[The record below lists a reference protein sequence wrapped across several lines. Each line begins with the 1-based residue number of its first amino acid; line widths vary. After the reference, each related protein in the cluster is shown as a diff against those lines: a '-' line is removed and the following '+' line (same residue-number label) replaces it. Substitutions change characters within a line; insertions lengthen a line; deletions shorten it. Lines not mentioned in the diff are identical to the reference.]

1 MVVQDDTINS
11 GEPEKAESVPA
22 VPEQAKI
29 FTVEILHMIKD
40 AQQQHGLR
48 HGDFQRYRGYCT
60 RRIRRLRKALKYPQG
75 DKRHFKRRDV
85 TIGQL
90 TGKKADE
97 RFFHI
102 PLISAE
108 RAWAYA
114 MQLKQESNTEPRK
127 RFHLISKLRRACF
140 YALQLQEL
148 CNTEAFDARTKLECE
163 AYVAWMHGS
172 LHFELQL
179 WKTAGEH
186 LKRAQVVYENLAK
199 ALPDDEQELYRAK
212 VNEFT
217 PNLRYCAYNI
227 SGGASS
233 GGKIDEILELRAQ
246 GVLENLD
253 VLVSQTKTESS
264 EGLQTIDWRGR
275 KVTVRPEK
283 VRLFLLSA
291 QELDKSLAKATKPD
305 SKIELIERILMDCK
319 DAIQA
324 VRDEIKQD
332 PKLRSL
338 TTGQTVSG
346 VQYLLAYLSYIRHSR
361 TLQRNLCLVEQVIV
375 KETLSKTIAYAS
387 SFQAKL
393 NFDDPNQQS
402 QQNVGD
408 GKRVRSQDLARLYE
422 IILQNVTEMQQ
433 INGMEDDAQYQSEV
447 ENLAIT
453 FKAFRCYYI
462 ALTLI
467 DMKKWKEA
475 VALYERASNYA
486 TEALKG
492 KASAEFQL
500 QSELKKVVST
510 IEGCKFSAHAYSVL
524 EDDNSEEAGTTT
536 KAQKTTKPL
545 YERLSLYKEDQSLHT
560 KTPNVFKLTPDME
573 PIPCKP
579 LFFDLAMNYVE
590 LPSLDDKLES
600 PGKKAGGVTGFVKG
614 FLGWGGGGGNK

>member
-1 MVVQDDTINS
+1 MVVEEPSANS
-11 GEPEKAESVPA
+11 GENVEKSDSNTAVAEPV
-22 VPEQAKI
+22 KI
-29 FTVEILHMIKD
+29 FTIEILHMIKD

-48 HGDFQRYRGYCT
+48 HGDYQRYRGYCT

-85 TIGQL
+85 TLSQL

-97 RFFHI
+97 RFIHI
-102 PLISAE
+102 PLISSE

-114 MQLKQESNTEPRK
+114 MQLKQEANTEPRK
-127 RFHLISKLRRACF
+127 RFHLINKLRRACF

-163 AYVAWMHGS
+163 AYVAWMHGT

-186 LKRAQVVYENLAK
+186 LKRAQVVYENLAQ

-227 SGGASS
+227 SGGAS
-233 GGKIDEILELRAQ
+233 GGNIDEILELRAQ

-291 QELDKSLAKATKPD
+291 QELDKSLAKTAKLD
-305 SKIELIERILMDCK
+305 GKIELIERILMDCK

-361 TLQRNLCLVEQVIV
+361 TLQRNLCLVEQ
-375 KETLSKTIAYAS
+375 
-387 SFQAKL
+387 AKL
-393 NFDDPNQQS
+393 NFEDPNQQK
-402 QQNVGD
+402 QEQTQTQAE

-433 INGMEDDAQYQSEV
+433 IGGMEEDTKYQNEV
-447 ENLAIT
+447 ANLALT

-462 ALTLI
+462 ALTLV

-486 TEALKG
+486 NEALKG
-492 KASAEFQL
+492 KCCEEFQM
-500 QSELKKVVST
+500 QPDLKKMVST
-510 IEGCKFSAHAYSVL
+510 IDGSKFSAHAYSVL
-524 EDDNSEEAGTTT
+524 EDENGDDAKST
-536 KAQKTTKPL
+536 KSQKTTKPL
-545 YERLSLYKEDQSLHT
+545 YERLSQYKEDQSLHT
-560 KTPNVFKLTPDME
+560 RAPNVFKLTPDME

-579 LFFDLAMNYVE
+579 LFFDLAMNYLE
-590 LPSLDDKLES
+590 MPSLEDKLES
-600 PGKKAGGVTGFVKG
+600 PGKKGASITGFVKG
-614 FLGWGGGGGNK
+614 FLGWGGNK

>member
-1 MVVQDDTINS
+1 MVVEEPNS
-11 GEPEKAESVPA
+11 GENVEKTDSGTA
-22 VPEQAKI
+22 VTEPTKI
-29 FTVEILHMIKD
+29 FTIEILHMIKD

-48 HGDFQRYRGYCT
+48 HGDYQRYRGYCT

-85 TIGQL
+85 TLAHL

-97 RFFHI
+97 RYIHI

-114 MQLKQESNTEPRK
+114 MQLKQEANTELRK
-127 RFHLISKLRRACF
+127 RFHLINKLRRACF

-148 CNTEAFDARTKLECE
+148 CNTEVFDARTKLECE
-163 AYVAWMHGS
+163 AYVAWMHGT

-179 WKTAGEH
+179 WDSAGEH

-199 ALPDDEQELYRAK
+199 ALPEDDQELYRAK

-227 SGGASS
+227 SGGAS

-283 VRLFLLSA
+283 VRLFLLST
-291 QELDKSLAKATKPD
+291 QELDKSLAKTAKLD
-305 SKIELIERILMDCK
+305 AKIELIERILMDCK

-361 TLQRNLCLVEQVIV
+361 TLQRNLCLVD
-375 KETLSKTIAYAS
+375 
-387 SFQAKL
+387 QAKL
-393 NFDDPNQQS
+393 NFDDPNQQ
-402 QQNVGD
+402 QQSTQAQGD
-408 GKRVRSQDLARLYE
+408 GKRVRPQDLARLYE

-433 INGMEDDAQYQSEV
+433 ITGMEEDAQYQSEV
-447 ENLAIT
+447 ANLALT

-486 TEALKG
+486 NESLKG
-492 KASAEFQL
+492 HACAEFQL
-500 QSELKKVVST
+500 QAELKKMVST
-510 IEGCKFSAHAYSVL
+510 IDGSKFSAHAYSVL
-524 EDDNSEEAGTTT
+524 EDDNSEDAGGVST
-536 KAQKTTKPL
+536 KSQKTTKPL
-545 YERLSLYKEDQSLHT
+545 YERLSQYKEDQSLHT
-560 KTPNVFKLTPDME
+560 RAPNVFKLTPDME

-590 LPSLDDKLES
+590 LPSLEDKLES
-600 PGKKAGGVTGFVKG
+600 PDKKGASITGFVKG
-614 FLGWGGGGGNK
+614 FLGWGGGGNK

>member
-1 MVVQDDTINS
+1 MVVQEDNPTI
-11 GEPEKAESVPA
+11 GDVPEKSEPA
-22 VPEQAKI
+22 QVAPEPAKI

-97 RFFHI
+97 RFIHI

-127 RFHLISKLRRACF
+127 RFHLINKLRRACF

-163 AYVAWMHGS
+163 AYVAWMHGT

-179 WKTAGEH
+179 WKSAGEH

-227 SGGASS
+227 SGGAS

-291 QELDKSLAKATKPD
+291 QELDKSLAKTTKQD

-361 TLQRNLCLVEQVIV
+361 TLQRNLCLVEQ
-375 KETLSKTIAYAS
+375 
-387 SFQAKL
+387 AKL

-402 QQNVGD
+402 QQNIGD

-433 INGMEDDAQYQSEV
+433 INGLEEDAQYQGEV

-462 ALTLI
+462 ALTLV

-475 VALYERASNYA
+475 VALYERASKYA
-486 TEALKG
+486 SEALKG
-492 KASAEFQL
+492 KSSAEFQM
-500 QSELKKVVST
+500 QAELKQVVST

-536 KAQKTTKPL
+536 KSQKTTKPL

-590 LPSLDDKLES
+590 LPSLEDKIES
-600 PGKKAGGVTGFVKG
+600 PGKKGASITGFVKG
-614 FLGWGGGGGNK
+614 FLGWGGGGK

>member
-1 MVVQDDTINS
+1 MVVQEEIPNAGDIVEKTELTPVAP
-11 GEPEKAESVPA
+11 EPAR
-22 VPEQAKI
+22 I
-29 FTVEILHMIKD
+29 FTMELLHMIKD

-97 RFFHI
+97 RFIHI

-127 RFHLISKLRRACF
+127 RFHLINKLRRACF

-148 CNTEAFDARTKLECE
+148 CNTDAFDARTKLECE
-163 AYVAWMHGS
+163 AYVAWMHGT

-227 SGGASS
+227 SGGAS
-233 GGKIDEILELRAQ
+233 GGNIDEILELRAQ
-246 GVLENLD
+246 GMLENLD

-264 EGLQTIDWRGR
+264 EGLQTIEWRGR

-291 QELDKSLAKATKPD
+291 QELDKSLAKATKLD
-305 SKIELIERILMDCK
+305 AKIELIERILMDCK

-361 TLQRNLCLVEQVIV
+361 TLQRNLCLVEQ
-375 KETLSKTIAYAS
+375 
-387 SFQAKL
+387 AKL

-402 QQNVGD
+402 QQSIGD

-422 IILQNVTEMQQ
+422 IILQNVTEMLQ
-433 INGMEDDAQYQSEV
+433 IQGMEEDALYQGEV
-447 ENLAIT
+447 ENLAVT

-486 TEALKG
+486 SEALKG
-492 KASAEFQL
+492 KASPEFQL
-500 QSELKKVVST
+500 QAELKKVVSA

-590 LPSLDDKLES
+590 LPSLEDKLEA
-600 PGKKAGGVTGFVKG
+600 PGKKGASITGFVKG
-614 FLGWGGGGGNK
+614 FLGWGGGSK

>member
-1 MVVQDDTINS
+1 
-11 GEPEKAESVPA
+11 
-22 VPEQAKI
+22 
-29 FTVEILHMIKD
+29 
-40 AQQQHGLR
+40 
-48 HGDFQRYRGYCT
+48 
-60 RRIRRLRKALKYPQG
+60 
-75 DKRHFKRRDV
+75 
-85 TIGQL
+85 
-90 TGKKADE
+90 
-97 RFFHI
+97 
-102 PLISAE
+102 
-108 RAWAYA
+108 
-114 MQLKQESNTEPRK
+114 
-127 RFHLISKLRRACF
+127 
-140 YALQLQEL
+140 
-148 CNTEAFDARTKLECE
+148 
-163 AYVAWMHGS
+163 MHGT

-179 WKTAGEH
+179 WKSAGEH

-199 ALPDDEQELYRAK
+199 ALPDDDQELYRAK

-227 SGGASS
+227 SGGAS

-253 VLVSQTKTESS
+253 VLVSQTKSESS

-291 QELDKSLAKATKPD
+291 QELDKALAKTTKQD
-305 SKIELIERILMDCK
+305 AKIELIERILMDCK

-361 TLQRNLCLVEQVIV
+361 TLQRNLCLVDQVIIHSQLWCRS
-375 KETLSKTIAYAS
+375 LSNKFIN
-387 SFQAKL
+387 SFTQAKL
-393 NFDDPNQQS
+393 NFDDPNQQ
-402 QQNVGD
+402 QGQAQTE
-408 GKRVRSQDLARLYE
+408 GKRVRPQDLARLYE

-433 INGMEDDAQYQSEV
+433 ISGMEEDTQYQSEV
-447 ENLAIT
+447 ANLALT

-486 TEALKG
+486 NDALKG
-492 KASAEFQL
+492 KSCAEFDL
-500 QSELKKVVST
+500 QSELKKIVAS
-510 IEGCKFSAHAYSVL
+510 IDGSKFSALAYSVL
-524 EDDNSEEAGTTT
+524 EDDNSEDASGVST
-536 KAQKTTKPL
+536 KSQKTTKPL
-545 YERLSLYKEDQSLHT
+545 YERLSQYKEDQSLHT
-560 KTPNVFKLTPDME
+560 RSPNVFKLTPDME

-579 LFFDLAMNYVE
+579 LFFDLAMNYLE
-590 LPSLDDKLES
+590 LPSLEDKLES
-600 PGKKAGGVTGFVKG
+600 PGKKGASITGFVKG
-614 FLGWGGGGGNK
+614 FLGWGGGGNK

>member
-1 MVVQDDTINS
+1 MVVE
-11 GEPEKAESVPA
+11 EPSPNNAEAVEKSDSSTL
-22 VPEQAKI
+22 VPEPVKI

-48 HGDFQRYRGYCT
+48 HGDYQRYRGYCT

-85 TIGQL
+85 TLSQL

-97 RFFHI
+97 RFIHI

-114 MQLKQESNTEPRK
+114 MQLKQEANTEPRK
-127 RFHLISKLRRACF
+127 RFHLINKLRRACF

-163 AYVAWMHGS
+163 AYVAWMHGT

-179 WKTAGEH
+179 WKSAGEH

-199 ALPDDEQELYRAK
+199 ALPDDDQELYRAK

-227 SGGASS
+227 SGGAS

-253 VLVSQTKTESS
+253 VLVSQTKSESS

-291 QELDKSLAKATKPD
+291 QELDKALAKTTKQD
-305 SKIELIERILMDCK
+305 AKIELIERILMDCK

-361 TLQRNLCLVEQVIV
+361 TLQRNLCLVD
-375 KETLSKTIAYAS
+375 
-387 SFQAKL
+387 QAKL
-393 NFDDPNQQS
+393 NFDDPNQQ
-402 QQNVGD
+402 QGQAQTE
-408 GKRVRSQDLARLYE
+408 GKRVRPQDLARLYE

-433 INGMEDDAQYQSEV
+433 ISGMEEDTQYQSEV
-447 ENLAIT
+447 ANLALT

-486 TEALKG
+486 NDALKG
-492 KASAEFQL
+492 KSCSEFDL
-500 QSELKKVVST
+500 QSELKKIVAS
-510 IEGCKFSAHAYSVL
+510 IDGSKFSALAYSVL
-524 EDDNSEEAGTTT
+524 EDDNSEDASGVST
-536 KAQKTTKPL
+536 KSQKTTKPL
-545 YERLSLYKEDQSLHT
+545 YERLSQYKEDQSLHT
-560 KTPNVFKLTPDME
+560 RSPNVFKLTPDME

-579 LFFDLAMNYVE
+579 LFFDLAMNYLE
-590 LPSLDDKLES
+590 LPSLEDKLES
-600 PGKKAGGVTGFVKG
+600 PGKKGASITGFVKG
-614 FLGWGGGGGNK
+614 FLGWGGSGNK

>member
-1 MVVQDDTINS
+1 MVVE
-11 GEPEKAESVPA
+11 EPSSAENVEKIDSSTA
-22 VPEQAKI
+22 VSEPAKI

-48 HGDFQRYRGYCT
+48 HGDYQRYRGYCT

-85 TIGQL
+85 TLSQL
-90 TGKKADE
+90 TGKRADE
-97 RFFHI
+97 RYIHI

-114 MQLKQESNTEPRK
+114 MQLKQEANTEPRK
-127 RFHLISKLRRACF
+127 RFHLINKMRRACF

-148 CNTEAFDARTKLECE
+148 CNSEAFDARTKLECE
-163 AYVAWMHGS
+163 AYVAWMHGT

-227 SGGASS
+227 SGGAS
-233 GGKIDEILELRAQ
+233 GGNIDEILELRAQ

-291 QELDKSLAKATKPD
+291 QELDKSLAKATKVD
-305 SKIELIERILMDCK
+305 AKIELIERILMDCK

-361 TLQRNLCLVEQVIV
+361 TLQRNLCLVEQ
-375 KETLSKTIAYAS
+375 
-387 SFQAKL
+387 AKL
-393 NFDDPNQQS
+393 NFYDPNQQS
-402 QQNVGD
+402 QIVGD

-433 INGMEDDAQYQSEV
+433 ISGMEEDSRYQEEV
-447 ENLAIT
+447 SNLALT

-486 TEALKG
+486 SEALKG
-492 KASAEFQL
+492 KTSAEFQL
-500 QSELKKVVST
+500 QAELKKLVST
-510 IEGCKFSAHAYSVL
+510 IDGCKFSAHAYSVL
-524 EDDNSEEAGTTT
+524 EDDNSEDASSNA

-545 YERLSLYKEDQSLHT
+545 YERLSQYKEDQSLHT

-579 LFFDLAMNYVE
+579 LFFDLAMNYLE
-590 LPSLDDKLES
+590 LPSLEDKLES
-600 PGKKAGGVTGFVKG
+600 PGKKGASITGFVKG
-614 FLGWGGGGGNK
+614 FLGWGGAGNK

>member
-1 MVVQDDTINS
+1 MVVE
-11 GEPEKAESVPA
+11 EPSPNNVEAVEKSDSSTL
-22 VPEQAKI
+22 VPEPVKI

-48 HGDFQRYRGYCT
+48 HGDYQRYRGYCT

-85 TIGQL
+85 TLSQL

-97 RFFHI
+97 RFIHI

-114 MQLKQESNTEPRK
+114 MQLKQEANTEPRK
-127 RFHLISKLRRACF
+127 RFHLVNKLRRACF

-163 AYVAWMHGS
+163 AYVAWMHGT

-179 WKTAGEH
+179 WKSAGEH

-199 ALPDDEQELYRAK
+199 ALPDDDQELYRAK

-227 SGGASS
+227 SGGAS

-253 VLVSQTKTESS
+253 VLVSQTKSESS
-264 EGLQTIDWRGR
+264 EGLQTIDWRSR

-291 QELDKSLAKATKPD
+291 QELDKALAKTTKQD
-305 SKIELIERILMDCK
+305 AKIELIERILMDCK

-361 TLQRNLCLVEQVIV
+361 TLQRNLCLVD
-375 KETLSKTIAYAS
+375 
-387 SFQAKL
+387 QAKL
-393 NFDDPNQQS
+393 NFDDPNQQ
-402 QQNVGD
+402 QGQAQTE
-408 GKRVRSQDLARLYE
+408 GKRVRPQDLARLYE

-433 INGMEDDAQYQSEV
+433 ISGMEEDTQYQSEV
-447 ENLAIT
+447 ANLALT

-486 TEALKG
+486 NDALKG
-492 KASAEFQL
+492 KSCAEFDL
-500 QSELKKVVST
+500 QSELKKIVAS
-510 IEGCKFSAHAYSVL
+510 IDGSKFSALAYSVL
-524 EDDNSEEAGTTT
+524 EDDNSEDASGVST
-536 KAQKTTKPL
+536 KSQKTTKPL
-545 YERLSLYKEDQSLHT
+545 YERLSQYKEDQSLHT
-560 KTPNVFKLTPDME
+560 RSPNVFKLTPDME

-579 LFFDLAMNYVE
+579 LFFDLAMNYLE
-590 LPSLDDKLES
+590 LPSLEDKLES
-600 PGKKAGGVTGFVKG
+600 PGKKGASITGFVKG
-614 FLGWGGGGGNK
+614 FLGWGGGGNK

>member
-1 MVVQDDTINS
+1 MVVQEDNPNTGDVQEKTES
-11 GEPEKAESVPA
+11 APVAEPS
-22 VPEQAKI
+22 KI

-48 HGDFQRYRGYCT
+48 HGDFQRYRGYCS

-97 RFFHI
+97 RFIHI
-102 PLISAE
+102 PLICAE

-127 RFHLISKLRRACF
+127 RFHLVNKLRRACF

-186 LKRAQVVYENLAK
+186 LKRAQVVYENLGK

-227 SGGASS
+227 SGGAS

-246 GVLENLD
+246 GLLENLD

-291 QELDKSLAKATKPD
+291 QELDKSLAKTTKQD
-305 SKIELIERILMDCK
+305 AKIELIERILMDCK

-361 TLQRNLCLVEQVIV
+361 TLQRNLCLVEQ
-375 KETLSKTIAYAS
+375 
-387 SFQAKL
+387 AKL

-408 GKRVRSQDLARLYE
+408 GKRVRPQDLARLYE

-433 INGMEDDAQYQSEV
+433 INGLEDDATYQSEV

-467 DMKKWKEA
+467 DIKKWKEA

-492 KASAEFQL
+492 KTSPEFQL
-500 QSELKKVVST
+500 QEELKKVVAA
-510 IEGCKFSAHAYSVL
+510 IDGCKFSAHAYSVL
-524 EDDNSEEAGTTT
+524 EDDNSEESGTTT
-536 KAQKTTKPL
+536 KSQKTTKPL

-579 LFFDLAMNYVE
+579 IFFDLAMTYVE
-590 LPSLDDKLES
+590 FPSLEDKLES
-600 PGKKAGGVTGFVKG
+600 PGKKGASITGFVKG
-614 FLGWGGGGGNK
+614 FLGWGGGGNK

>member
-11 GEPEKAESVPA
+11 GEPEKAETVPV

-85 TIGQL
+85 TISQL

-361 TLQRNLCLVEQVIV
+361 TLQRNLCLVEQ
-375 KETLSKTIAYAS
+375 
-387 SFQAKL
+387 AKQ

-402 QQNVGD
+402 QQSVGD

-492 KASAEFQL
+492 KASAEFQM
-500 QSELKKVVST
+500 QAELKKVVST

-590 LPSLDDKLES
+590 LPSLEDKLES

>member
-1 MVVQDDTINS
+1 MVEENNP
-11 GEPEKAESVPA
+11 PENVEKSEV
-22 VPEQAKI
+22 EQAPVAAEHVKV

-48 HGDFQRYRGYCT
+48 HGDYQRYRGYCT
-60 RRIRRLRKALKYPQG
+60 RRIRRLRKALKFPQG

-85 TIGQL
+85 TLGQL
-90 TGKKADE
+90 TGKRADE
-97 RFFHI
+97 RFIHI

-127 RFHLISKLRRACF
+127 RFHLVCKLRKACG

-148 CNTEAFDARTKLECE
+148 CNSEAFDARTKLECE
-163 AYVAWMHGS
+163 AYVAWMHGT

-186 LKRAQVVYENLAK
+186 LKRAQVVYENLTK
-199 ALPDDEQELYRAK
+199 ALPEDEQELYRAK

-227 SGGASS
+227 SGDRAA
-233 GGKIDEILELRAQ
+233 GGNMDDLLEFRAQ
-246 GVLENLD
+246 GLLENLD
-253 VLVSQTKTESS
+253 DLVNQTKTESS
-264 EGLQTIDWRGR
+264 EGLQTIEWRGR

-291 QELDKSLAKATKPD
+291 QELDKGLEKTSKVE
-305 SKIELIERILMDCK
+305 SKIELIERTLMDCK

-324 VRDEIKQD
+324 VKEEIKQD

-361 TLQRNLCLVEQVIV
+361 TLQRNLCLVD
-375 KETLSKTIAYAS
+375 
-387 SFQAKL
+387 QAKA
-393 NFDDPNQQS
+393 NFDDPNQKTE
-402 QQNVGD
+402 VGVGE
-408 GKRVRSQDLARLYE
+408 GKRVRPQDLTRLYE

-433 INGMEDDAQYQSEV
+433 ITGMEEDPAYQAEI
-447 ENLAIT
+447 ENQALT

-475 VALYERASNYA
+475 VALYERSSNYA
-486 TEALKG
+486 NEALKG
-492 KASAEFQL
+492 KPSAEFKMDN
-500 QSELKKVVST
+500 ELKQIIS
-510 IEGCKFSAHAYSVL
+510 IIDSCKYSAHAYSVL
-524 EDDNSEEAGTTT
+524 EDDNSDDPIFTS
-536 KAQKTTKPL
+536 KSQKSSKPL
-545 YERLSLYKEDQSLHT
+545 FERLSQYKEDQSLHT
-560 KTPNVFKLTPDME
+560 KNPNVFKMTPEME
-573 PIPCKP
+573 AIPCKP
-579 LFFDLAMNYVE
+579 LFFDLALNYVE
-590 LPSLDDKLES
+590 FPSLDDKLQS
-600 PGKKAGGVTGFVKG
+600 PGKKGISGFVKG
-614 FLGWGGGGGNK
+614 FLGWGGNK

>member
-1 MVVQDDTINS
+1 MVVQEDNPNTGDVVEKTES
-11 GEPEKAESVPA
+11 APAAPEP
-22 VPEQAKI
+22 AKI

-97 RFFHI
+97 RFIHI

-127 RFHLISKLRRACF
+127 RFHLVNKLRRACF

-163 AYVAWMHGS
+163 AYVAWMHGT

-179 WKTAGEH
+179 WKSAGEH

-227 SGGASS
+227 SGGAS

-291 QELDKSLAKATKPD
+291 QELDKSLAKATKQD
-305 SKIELIERILMDCK
+305 AKIELIERILMDCK

-361 TLQRNLCLVEQVIV
+361 TLQRNLCLVEQ
-375 KETLSKTIAYAS
+375 
-387 SFQAKL
+387 AKL
-393 NFDDPNQQS
+393 NFDDPNQQG

-433 INGMEDDAQYQSEV
+433 ITGLEDDAKYQSEV

-475 VALYERASNYA
+475 VALYERASKYA

-492 KASAEFQL
+492 KASPEFQL
-500 QSELKKVVST
+500 QEELKKVVSA

-536 KAQKTTKPL
+536 KSQKTTKPL

-590 LPSLDDKLES
+590 LPSLEDKLES
-600 PGKKAGGVTGFVKG
+600 PGKKGPSITGFVKG
-614 FLGWGGGGGNK
+614 FLGWGGGGNK

>member
-1 MVVQDDTINS
+1 MVVQEDNPNTGDVLEKTES
-11 GEPEKAESVPA
+11 APVAAEPP
-22 VPEQAKI
+22 KI
-29 FTVEILHMIKD
+29 FTVEILHQIKD

-97 RFFHI
+97 RFIHI

-127 RFHLISKLRRACF
+127 RFHLVNKLRRACF

-163 AYVAWMHGS
+163 AYVAWMHGT

-186 LKRAQVVYENLAK
+186 LKRAQVVYENLGK

-227 SGGASS
+227 SGGAS

-291 QELDKSLAKATKPD
+291 QELDKSLAKTTKQD
-305 SKIELIERILMDCK
+305 AKIELIERILMDCK

-361 TLQRNLCLVEQVIV
+361 TLQRNLCLVEQ
-375 KETLSKTIAYAS
+375 
-387 SFQAKL
+387 AKL

-408 GKRVRSQDLARLYE
+408 GKRVRPQDLARLYE

-433 INGMEDDAQYQSEV
+433 ISGLEDDAKYQSEV
-447 ENLAIT
+447 EHLAIT

-492 KASAEFQL
+492 KTSPEFQL
-500 QSELKKVVST
+500 EEELKKVVSA
-510 IEGCKFSAHAYSVL
+510 IDGCKFSAHAYSVL
-524 EDDNSEEAGTTT
+524 EEDNSEEAGTTT
-536 KAQKTTKPL
+536 KSQKTTKPL

-579 LFFDLAMNYVE
+579 LFFDLAMNYLE
-590 LPSLDDKLES
+590 LPSLEDKLES
-600 PGKKAGGVTGFVKG
+600 PGKKGPSITGFVKG
-614 FLGWGGGGGNK
+614 FLGWGGGGNK

>member
-1 MVVQDDTINS
+1 MVEETTNTENV
-11 GEPEKAESVPA
+11 EKIEG
-22 VPEQAKI
+22 EQAPLPTEPIKI
-29 FTVEILHMIKD
+29 FTVEILHMVKD

-48 HGDFQRYRGYCT
+48 HGDYQRYRGYCT

-85 TIGQL
+85 TLVQL
-90 TGKKADE
+90 TGKRADE
-97 RFFHI
+97 RFIHI

-108 RAWAYA
+108 RAWSYA
-114 MQLKQESNTEPRK
+114 MQLKQEANTEPRK
-127 RFHLISKLRRACF
+127 RFHMINKLRRACF

-148 CNTEAFDARTKLECE
+148 CNSEAFDARTKLECE

-179 WKTAGEH
+179 WDKALDH

-199 ALPDDEQELYRAK
+199 ALPEDEQELYHAK

-227 SGGASS
+227 GG
-233 GGKIDEILELRAQ
+233 GGGTNKMDDLLELRAQ
-246 GVLENLD
+246 GLLENLD
-253 VLVSQTKTESS
+253 MLVSQTKVESS
-264 EGLQTIDWRGR
+264 EGLQTIEWRNR

-283 VRLFLLSA
+283 VRLFLLSI
-291 QELDKSLAKATKPD
+291 QEVDKSLEKTTKVD

-324 VRDEIKQD
+324 VREEIKQD

-361 TLQRNLCLVEQVIV
+361 TLQRNLCLVEQI
-375 KETLSKTIAYAS
+375 KS
-387 SFQAKL
+387 
-393 NFDDPNQQS
+393 NFDDPNQKS
-402 QQNVGD
+402 NIIGE
-408 GKRVRSQDLARLYE
+408 GKRVRPQDLARLYE

-433 INGMEDDAQYQSEV
+433 IQGMEDDTVYQDEM
-447 ENLAIT
+447 ENLVLT

-475 VALYERASNYA
+475 VALYERSSKYA
-486 TEALKG
+486 NEALAG
-492 KASAEFQL
+492 KASDEFKL
-500 QSELKKVVST
+500 TDELKKLVST
-510 IEGCKFSAHAYSVL
+510 IDGCKFSAHAYSVL
-524 EDDNSEEAGTTT
+524 ENDTSEDAIFQS
-536 KAQKTTKPL
+536 KSQKSTKPL
-545 YERLSLYKEDQSLHT
+545 YERLSQYKEDQSLHT
-560 KTPNVFKLTPDME
+560 KTPNVFKMTPEME
-573 PIPCKP
+573 AIACKP
-579 LFFDLAMNYVE
+579 LFFDLAIGHIE
-590 LPSLDDKLES
+590 LPPLDDKLQTS
-600 PGKKAGGVTGFVKG
+600 GNKGAASISGFVKG
-614 FLGWGGGGGNK
+614 FLGWGGKK

>member
-1 MVVQDDTINS
+1 MVVQDETINT
-11 GEPEKAESVPA
+11 GEPEKAEIVPV
-22 VPEQAKI
+22 VPEQTKI

-148 CNTEAFDARTKLECE
+148 CNVSDYVQWQRLNNVELIFIPQTEAFDARTKLECE

-361 TLQRNLCLVEQVIV
+361 TLQRNLCLVEQVILMESV
-375 KETLSKTIAYAS
+375 STTIAYVFL
-387 SFQAKL
+387 FQAKL

-402 QQNVGD
+402 QQNVSD

-500 QSELKKVVST
+500 QAELKTVVST

-536 KAQKTTKPL
+536 KSQKTTKPL

-560 KTPNVFKLTPDME
+560 KAPNVFKLTPEM
-573 PIPCKP
+573 
-579 LFFDLAMNYVE
+579 
-590 LPSLDDKLES
+590 
-600 PGKKAGGVTGFVKG
+600 
-614 FLGWGGGGGNK
+614 